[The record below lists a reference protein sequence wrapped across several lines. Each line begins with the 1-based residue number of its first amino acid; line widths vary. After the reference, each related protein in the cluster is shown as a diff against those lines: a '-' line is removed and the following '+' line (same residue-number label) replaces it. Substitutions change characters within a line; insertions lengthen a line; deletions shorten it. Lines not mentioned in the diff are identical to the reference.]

1 MPWELEKLAG
11 GIQGE
16 GRPWSVVRGPSH
28 LTSEERRPCGYGQR
42 TTDNGLL
49 TTDHGQRTTDN
60 GLLTTAHQ
68 AGEPH
73 RKWNEYYIGPL
84 EIFLLKYFF
93 AGIHSL

>member
-1 MPWELEKLAG
+1 MATPECRQLANG
-11 GIQGE
+11 N
-16 GRPWSVVRGPSH
+16 GRRTTDNGQLTTGHGPR
-28 LTSEERRPCGYGQR
+28 TTDYGQR

-68 AGEPH
+68 AGGPH
-73 RKWNEYYIGPL
+73 REWNEYYIGPL